1 MSFAKASDLLRLA
14 EIAAARHMGVS
25 LQEIVAEFGCDY
37 RTAQRMT
44 RALELAFPAVTTRL
58 DAERRKFWRLP
69 GRSSALIFAQGLHS
83 GELTAIE
90 IAIRQAERDGAA
102 EDAGHL
108 RRLRDRLIA
117 AMPAFHARRAET
129 DAEALLIAHGFAS
142 RPGPRVQSA
151 PGLLDTIAEALKGPQ
166 RLAIVYAGGGAARP
180 RSRIVEPYGLL
191 LGTRRYL
198 VGRDA
203 GRAGPMR
210 HFRLDRIAEARGTGE
225 PFVRDPDFD
234 LEDHAARAF
243 GSYHDEGEFGEVVW
257 RFSPAAAPVAREFVF
272 HPRQE
277 MIEEPD
283 GALVVRFMAAGHLEM
298 AWHLYQ
304 WGAEV
309 EVIAPERLRR
319 LTEAHRRH
327 DFPALP

>member
-14 EIAAARHMGVS
+14 EIAAARHLGVS
-25 LQEIVAEFGCDY
+25 LLDIVEEFGCDY

-44 RALELAFPAVTTRL
+44 RALELAFPAVTTQI

-69 GRSSALIFAQGLHS
+69 GRSAALVLAQGLRS
-83 GELTAIE
+83 EELTALE
-90 IAIRQAERDGAA
+90 IAIRQADRDGAA

-108 RRLRDRLIA
+108 RRLRDRLIS

-129 DAEALLIAHGFAS
+129 DAKALLVAHGFAS

-151 PGLLDTIAEALKGPQ
+151 PGLLDTIAEALKGPRQ
-166 RLAIVYAGGGAARP
+166 LAIVYDGGGAAR
-180 RSRIVEPYGLL
+180 RRARVVEPYGLL

-198 VGRDA
+198 VARDA
-203 GRAGPMR
+203 ARNGPMR
-210 HFRLDRIAEARGTGE
+210 HFRLDRITEARGTGIS
-225 PFVRDPDFD
+225 FVRDAAFD
-234 LEDHAARAF
+234 LEAHAARAF
-243 GSYHDEGEFGEVVW
+243 GSFHDEGEYGEVVW

-277 MIEEPD
+277 MTEEAD
-283 GALVVRFMAAGHLEM
+283 GALVVRFMASGHLEM

-309 EVIAPERLRR
+309 EVVAPERLR
-319 LTEAHRRH
+319 LMTEARCRG